1 MKLLVAALAGL
12 ALGACD
18 GSGGPSRAGP
28 PGSAAVAASTAVHER
43 GRRIYNFRCYY
54 CHGYSGDAR
63 TLAATY
69 LTPPPR
75 DFTRADQGGL
85 TRQAMVD
92 AVAGGRA
99 GTAMQSFASVLSPD
113 EIDSVT
119 DFVRAEFMVAKAV
132 NTRYHTPEN
141 GWPDHERYRAAFP
154 FARGDVA
161 LDTPDDDLPEL
172 LRAGKRLFMDTCV
185 SCHDRA
191 RVASPGAVWETRP
204 LSFPRNGFEPALVG
218 TGTPPPA
225 FDAWSGASPYAL
237 HDRPPAVTGLSPREQ
252 RGEALYQQNCAF
264 CHAADGTGRNWIG
277 SFLEP
282 HPRDLTSAQAMR
294 TMTKQRLAATIAK
307 GLPGTSMP
315 AWEGVLERDGIEAVV
330 AYVAR
335 AFHPLAD

>member
-1 MKLLVAALAGL
+1 MRLLVAVLAGL

-18 GSGGPSRAGP
+18 RSGEPSRTGPQGSGAALP
-28 PGSAAVAASTAVHER
+28 PASVHER
-43 GRRIYNFRCYY
+43 GRKIYNFRCYY

-75 DFTRADQGGL
+75 DFTRADQRDL
-85 TRQAMVD
+85 TREAMVG
-92 AVAGGRA
+92 AIAGGRA
-99 GTAMQSFASVLSPD
+99 GTAMQSFASVLSPA
-113 EIDSVT
+113 EIGSVA
-119 DFVRAEFMVAKAV
+119 DFVRAEFMVAKAA

-141 GWPDHERYRAAFP
+141 GWPEHERYRAAFP

-161 LDTPDDDLPEL
+161 LDTPDDELPEL
-172 LRAGKRLFMDTCV
+172 LRAGKRLFMETCV

-191 RVASPGAVWETRP
+191 HVASPGAVWETRP
-204 LSFPRNGFEPALVG
+204 LSFPRNGFAPAMAG
-218 TGTPPPA
+218 AGAPQPA

-237 HDRPPAVTGLSPREQ
+237 HDRPPAVTGLSARER

-282 HPRDLTSAQAMR
+282 HPRDLTSAEAMR
-294 TMTKQRLAATIAK
+294 TMSKERLAATIAK

-315 AWEGVLERDGIEAVV
+315 AWEGVLERDGIDAVV

-335 AFHPLAD
+335 AFHPLAR